1 LITRF
6 EVKNPWVTW
15 MAFAGEMVTPG
26 VNDEDEVEAVLDHIP
41 YLKLLGDGASSS
53 VIIMP

>member
-1 LITRF
+1 M
-6 EVKNPWVTW
+6 KNPWVTW